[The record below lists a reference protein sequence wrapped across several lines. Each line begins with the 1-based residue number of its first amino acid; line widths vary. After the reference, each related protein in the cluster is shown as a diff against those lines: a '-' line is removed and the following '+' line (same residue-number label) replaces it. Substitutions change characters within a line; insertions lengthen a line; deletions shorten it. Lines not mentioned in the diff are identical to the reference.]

1 MREKIDERLG
11 LDDEQLR
18 GLYRRMATIRAFE
31 ERVKY
36 ESSAGTV
43 LGPTHLYIGEEAIAV
58 GVCAALRTDDYIT
71 STHRGHGH
79 AIAKGCQPRRM
90 MAELFG
96 RETGVCHGRGG
107 SMHIADFSVGMLGAN
122 AIVAGGI
129 PLATGV
135 GLAIQ
140 LKQTNQVIAGFFGES
155 ASNRGPFH
163 EGLNMSAVWH
173 LPVLFVCE
181 NNQFGQYTYASQ
193 VMLVDNVSDR
203 AAGYGMR
210 GLTVDGNDVLAVYQ
224 AARDALEGIR
234 RGDGPVLLECKTYR
248 MEGHN
253 VGDELYYR
261 KAGEAES
268 WKLKDPIVRFRACL
282 LEWGALSEAQDA
294 DLMAEVQAEIDEA
307 VAFATASPYASTDTI
322 YDDVFSSD
330 YQVTP

>member
-1 MREKIDERLG
+1 MLATAPERAG

-18 GLYRRMATIRAFE
+18 GMYQRMLTIRQFE
-31 ERVKY
+31 DRVKY
-36 ESSAGTV
+36 ESSAGNV

-58 GVCAALRTDDYIT
+58 GVCTALRPDDYIT

-140 LKQTNQVIAGFFGES
+140 LKQTDQVIAGFFGES

-193 VMLVDNVSDR
+193 VMLIENVSDR
-203 AAGYGMR
+203 AAAYGMP

-224 AARDALEGIR
+224 AAREAIARLR

-253 VGDELYYR
+253 IGDELYYR
-261 KAGEAES
+261 RPGEQES
-268 WKLKDPIVRFRACL
+268 WKAKDPIARLRDCL
-282 LEWGALSEAQDA
+282 QDWGALTAAQDA
-294 DLMAEVQAEIDEA
+294 EIIADVQAEIEEA
-307 VAFATASPYASTDTI
+307 VSFAAASPYASTDTI

>member
-1 MREKIDERLG
+1 MLEKTQERLG
-11 LDDEQLR
+11 LNDEQLR
-18 GLYRRMATIRAFE
+18 GLYRQMLTIRTFE

-36 ESSAGTV
+36 ESSAGQV
-43 LGPTHLYIGEEAIAV
+43 LGPTHLYIGQEAVAV
-58 GVCAALRTDDYIT
+58 GVCAALRPDDYIT

-79 AIAKGCQPRRM
+79 AIAKGCQPNRM

-163 EGLNMSAVWH
+163 EGINLAAVWH

-193 VMLVDNVSDR
+193 VMLVENVAER
-203 AAGYGMR
+203 AAGYGIP
-210 GLTVDGNDVLAVYQ
+210 GLTVDGNDVMVVYQ
-224 AARDALEGIR
+224 AARQSIDSIR
-234 RGDGPVLLECKTYR
+234 SGAGPILL
-248 MEGHN
+248 
-253 VGDELYYR
+253 
-261 KAGEAES
+261 
-268 WKLKDPIVRFRACL
+268 
-282 LEWGALSEAQDA
+282 
-294 DLMAEVQAEIDEA
+294 
-307 VAFATASPYASTDTI
+307 
-322 YDDVFSSD
+322 
-330 YQVTP
+330 